1 MRWIG
6 VALVFAFGLGSG
18 CTPPDDIRY
27 TAAYEGLPSAM
38 VVMYAVEAAVGQ
50 GYQVAATK
58 NFGSSYVFVTYPIR
72 LAPADQVDVAYKV
85 QITYERR
92 TRTKSDFTVFVIPAP
107 FLGNAPLSSD
117 RLPADG
123 RPRGEALSA
132 AIRARLR
139 SYEAPM

>member
-1 MRWIG
+1 MRWA
-6 VALVFAFGLGSG
+6 VLALFALGLGAG

-27 TAAYEGLPSAM
+27 TAAYEGLPSSS

-50 GYQVAATK
+50 GYQIAATK
-58 NFGSSYVFVTYPIR
+58 NFGSSYVFVTYPVR
-72 LAPADQVDVAYKV
+72 LAPADRVDVAYKV
-85 QITYERR
+85 QITYEQK
-92 TRTKSDFTVFVIPAP
+92 TRTKSDFTIFVIPAP
-107 FLGNAPLSSD
+107 FLDHAPVSSD
-117 RLPADG
+117 RLPPDG